1 MANTIADAGGRMDP
15 MFPKLTAA
23 QLDRLRPLGRPR
35 RFAAGEVLY
44 ERGAAKRAFYVL
56 LEGRVEAV
64 SPARVGEERITVH
77 GAGEFLGELDMIL
90 GGHSLAQAKAVD
102 ASALLEIDLA
112 DLRRIVQTD
121 AELSELFLRAF
132 TLRRAHL
139 IANTLG
145 GVVLI
150 GSSHSADTLRLKAFL
165 VRNGQPHVY
174 MDVERDREV
183 DALLEHF
190 HIGPAE
196 IPVMMCRDRDRAMR
210 NPSNAEVAAALGLSG
225 APDDGH
231 VHDLVVVGAGPSGL
245 AAAVYGASEGL
256 DVLVL
261 ETSAPG
267 GQAGTSSRIENYLGF
282 PMGISGQELA
292 GRAFLQAEKFG
303 ANLAVARVAVG
314 LACADRR
321 LRIVCADGGTVL
333 GHAVVVA
340 TGAAYRKLAVPDLG
354 RFEGVG
360 VYYGA
365 TRVEAQFCGGEEIAV
380 VGGGNSAGQAAVFLS
395 GIARHVHLLVR
406 GAGLA
411 DSMSRYLIRRIEE
424 SPAITFRPH
433 TQIESLEG
441 DGRLERVWWRSVDAA
456 ARECRDI
463 RHVFSMTG
471 ADANTGWLG
480 NCLTLDPQ
488 RFVKTGLDLTP
499 ADLEAAQWP
508 LRRRPLQ
515 FETSLPRVFA
525 VGDVR
530 SGSMKRVAAAV
541 GEGSAAVQLV
551 HKVLAE

>member
-1 MANTIADAGGRMDP
+1 MADPSERLDA
-15 MFPKLTAA
+15 MFPRLTPTQIA
-23 QLDRLRPLGRPR
+23 RLLPVGRRR
-35 RFAAGEVLY
+35 RFEPGEVIY
-44 ERGAAKRAFYVL
+44 ERGSAKRAFYVL
-56 LEGRVEAV
+56 LEGRVEIA
-64 SPARVGEERITVH
+64 SPSRVEEERVTIHET
-77 GAGEFLGELDMIL
+77 GQFTGEVDMIS
-90 GGHSLAQAKAVD
+90 GRQSLVRARALD
-102 ASALLEIDLA
+102 ATELLEIDLA
-112 DLRRIVQTD
+112 DLRHIVQTD

-132 TLRRAHL
+132 VLRRPHL
-139 IANTLG
+139 ITNTLG
-145 GVVLI
+145 GVVLV
-150 GSSHSADTLRLKAFL
+150 GSGHSADTLRLKAFL
-165 VRNGQPHVY
+165 VRNGHPHVY
-174 MDVERDREV
+174 LDVERDAGVE
-183 DALLEHF
+183 ALLEHF
-190 HIGPAE
+190 RIGLGD
-196 IPVMMCRDRDRAMR
+196 IPVLMCRDRDRALR
-210 NPSNAEVAAALGLSG
+210 NPSDAEVAAALGFNSELD
-225 APDDGH
+225 PGH

-245 AAAVYGASEGL
+245 AAAVYAASEGL

-261 ETSAPG
+261 ESSAPG
-267 GQAGTSSRIENYLGF
+267 GQAGSSSRIENYLGF
-282 PMGISGQELA
+282 PMGISGQDLA

-303 ANLAVARVAVG
+303 AKLAVARVAVG
-314 LACADRR
+314 LACADQR
-321 LRIVCADGGTVL
+321 LRIVCADGGTVHA
-333 GHAVVVA
+333 HAVVVA
-340 TGAAYRKLAVPDLG
+340 TGAAYRKLTVPDLG

-380 VGGGNSAGQAAVFLS
+380 VGGGNSAGQAAVFLP

-411 DSMSRYLIRRIEE
+411 DSMSRYLMRRIEE

-441 DGRLERVWWRSVDAA
+441 DGSLQRVWWRSAAAA
-456 ARECRDI
+456 ARECREI

-471 ADANTGWLG
+471 ADANTAWLG
-480 NCLTLDPQ
+480 NCLTLDAQ

-508 LRRRPLQ
+508 LRRRPFQ

-530 SGSMKRVAAAV
+530 SGSMKRVASAV